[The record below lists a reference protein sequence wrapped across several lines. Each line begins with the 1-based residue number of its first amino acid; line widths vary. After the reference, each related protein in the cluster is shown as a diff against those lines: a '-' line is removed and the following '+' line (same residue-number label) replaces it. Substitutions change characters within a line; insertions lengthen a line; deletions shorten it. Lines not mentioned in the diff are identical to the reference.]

1 MSAHRLFFATCA
13 AAAVSACAGT
23 AQSRG
28 DLPPRSD
35 ARTASHAS
43 PQYTNP
49 AATPLPGTRATPDT
63 VPAGTRVAP
72 ARIHSDQQTGRA
84 GIRVPAGMKPAWED
98 DRLNPRRAHQTFEG
112 KARMDLMWTDTAP
125 RRLIE

>member
-1 MSAHRLFFATCA
+1 MSPHRLFITTFA
-13 AAAVSACAGT
+13 AAAVSACAGS

-28 DLPPRSD
+28 DLPARAD
-35 ARTASHAS
+35 APPASHAS
-43 PQYTNP
+43 PHYVDP
-49 AATPLPGTRATPDT
+49 ALRPPPGTRVTPGS
-63 VPAGTRVAP
+63 VPPGTRVAP
-72 ARIHSDQQTGRA
+72 ARIHSDQQTSRA
-84 GIRVPAGMKPAWED
+84 GIRVPAGMKRAWED

>member
-1 MSAHRLFFATCA
+1 MSPHRLFFTTFA
-13 AAAVSACAGT
+13 AAALSACAGS

-28 DLPPRSD
+28 DLPPPADAPPGSH
-35 ARTASHAS
+35 ARTQFA
-43 PQYTNP
+43 TP
-49 AATPLPGTRATPDT
+49 AATPPPGTRATPDT
-63 VPAGTRVAP
+63 VPPGTRVAP
-72 ARIHSDQQTGRA
+72 APVHSDQQTGRT

-112 KARMDLMWTDTAP
+112 KARMEFMWTDTVP